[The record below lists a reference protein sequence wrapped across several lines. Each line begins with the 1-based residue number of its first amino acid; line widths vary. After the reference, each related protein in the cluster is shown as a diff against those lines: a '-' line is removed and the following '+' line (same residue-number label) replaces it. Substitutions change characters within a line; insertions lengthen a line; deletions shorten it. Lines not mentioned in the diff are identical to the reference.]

1 MKKKSNVIWLLIIV
15 ILGAAIVLGLM
26 LYPVV
31 SDRMAD
37 DTNDT
42 EIAEAP
48 ASDTKDNS
56 DKAPDFTALDKD
68 GNEVTLSEIISEKKK
83 PVIMNFWATWCP
95 PCVSELPH
103 FEVMYKEY
111 GEQIEFLMVNLT
123 DGYDET
129 IEKVNAFTKDN
140 SYTFPVYFDTK
151 ANASVAYSISSIPL
165 TVLVDAE
172 GNIVASQVGA
182 MDEATLKGYIDMLI
196 GE

>member
-1 MKKKSNVIWLLIIV
+1 MKNKLNTLWIVLAVVLI
-15 ILGAAIVLGLM
+15 AAAVLGLM

-37 DTNDT
+37 GTKDS
-42 EIAEAP
+42 EIADTP
-48 ASDTKDNS
+48 ASDTESDP
-56 DKAPDFTALDKD
+56 DKAPDFTVLDKD
-68 GNEVTLSEIISEKKK
+68 GNEVTLSGIVSEKNK
-83 PVIMNFWATWCP
+83 PIIINFWATWCP
-95 PCVSELPH
+95 PCVRELPH
-103 FEVMYKEY
+103 FEKMYKEY
-111 GEQIEFLMVNLT
+111 SDEIEFLMVNLT

-129 IEKVNAFTKDN
+129 IEKVNTFTTDN

-172 GNIVASQVGA
+172 GKIVASEVGA
-182 MDEATLKGYIDMLI
+182 MDEETLKGYIDTLI